1 MEKMNKEYPILSNWK
16 FVFHEMYSLD
26 HKYPWYIIVRS
37 VAGFLAPFIAAVIPS
52 VAISLVEKRADFLTF
67 FGIML
72 VFVLGNMIIGIISAK
87 YDFLI
92 KKKNYKVQFQSVQKK
107 VISKIMTVDYQI
119 LESAEGKRLADGAK
133 YSYCVEW
140 NGWSRIMDMF
150 TPFAF
155 NLLGIIVYTIILI
168 PRCPWVLPV
177 FAIMSIMNVMIEK
190 KIALQGYRKY
200 RETIWETDSRVEY
213 FFQRSTSATDGKDIR
228 LYRMEKWF
236 VDVMKTLVQRRMKV
250 WKRVEMYYFLPHL
263 SDTIWSFVRDIIA
276 YTVLVNQFLAGELNA
291 TTFTFYLGIITGFAG
306 WLNGGNMGDGFVR
319 ANSEMIRCNWGINDY
334 RSFMDLP
341 DSKHNTD
348 KKKQKRK
355 EDQEEEAS
363 KTICVKNRTDQEE
376 ISKNIY
382 PKNVTDQTE
391 KGVTLEFK
399 NVCFRYPGAEHDVIH
414 NLNLKVKAGEN
425 IALVGVNGAGKTTL
439 VKLLC
444 GFYHPNKGQI
454 LINDREISDYPET
467 EYRKLVGAVF
477 QDMMVMAT
485 SVAENIACEKQE
497 DIDEQ
502 KLQQSMKLADIED
515 KIRSLPKKE
524 KTSVTNFLDKDGVS
538 FSGGELQRILLA
550 RALYKDAPLLLLD
563 EPTSALDPL
572 AETAVYEQ
580 YHRLSQGKTTIFIS
594 HRLAST
600 KFCDRIIYYEN
611 GRVKEDGTHDELMK
625 ENGAYAGM
633 FEIQSQ
639 YYNEKGGDSD
649 E

>member
-1 MEKMNKEYPILSNWK
+1 MEKLNKEYPILSNWK

-26 HKYPWYIIVRS
+26 HKYPWYIAVRS
-37 VAGFLAPFIAAVIPS
+37 VAGFLAPFIAAIIPS
-52 VAISLVEKRADFLTF
+52 VAISLVEKGVDFLTF
-67 FGIML
+67 FSIML
-72 VFVLGNMIIGIISAK
+72 VFVLGNMIMGIISTK

-92 KKKNYKVQFQSVQKK
+92 KRKNYKVQFQSVQKK

-133 YSYCVEW
+133 YSYSVEW

-177 FAIMSIMNVMIEK
+177 FAVMSIMNVMIER

-200 RETIWETDSRVEY
+200 RKTIWETDSRVEY

-276 YTVLVNQFLAGELNA
+276 YTVLVNQFFAGELNA
-291 TTFTFYLGIITGFAG
+291 ITFTFYLGIITGFAG

-334 RSFMDLP
+334 RSFMELP
-341 DSKHNTD
+341 DSEHSTGEEDPTSFYVENEPDPD
-348 KKKQKRK
+348 KK
-355 EDQEEEAS
+355 
-363 KTICVKNRTDQEE
+363 
-376 ISKNIY
+376 
-382 PKNVTDQTE
+382 E

-399 NVCFRYPGAEHDVIH
+399 NVCFRYPGAEQDVIH

-454 LINDREISDYPET
+454 LINGREISDYPET

-502 KLQQSMKLADIED
+502 KLQQAMRLADIED
-515 KIRSLPKKE
+515 KIRSLSRKE
-524 KTSVTNFLDKDGVS
+524 KTAVTNFLDKDGVS

-611 GRVKEDGTHDELMK
+611 GQVKEDGTHDELMK
-625 ENGAYAGM
+625 ENGAYARM